1 MLELGNV
8 LNVSYGAWVVS
19 GVYNRID
26 DSGDST
32 QIPDDDMA
40 VAIIKSLLGG
50 RIDDDW
56 RNVHY
61 ANEVIS
67 AIQALAEAATEID
80 EKVGRMK
87 ELAGQ
92 AATGTYSDEELAEMQ
107 EELEQLAEEINNIV
121 ENTECDGN
129 KLFSAEGET
138 LSISIGNGST
148 IDIVA
153 KDLSIDIEGLDLA
166 NDAEGALAAIEG
178 VIAQSDYY
186 SGYVN
191 KQVERLESVVMLIE
205 YDAKNALGFEPED
218 FDMGFAEQ
226 VARSAA
232 SKVLEDMSI
241 LFDIQANVMPERA
254 LGLLKDMIEE
264 RAEAAGDTEWS

>member
-56 RNVHY
+56 QNVHY

-92 AATGTYSDEELAEMQ
+92 AASGAYSEEELAEIQ

-153 KDLSIDIEGLDLA
+153 KDLSIDIEGMDLA
-166 NDAEGALAAIEG
+166 NDAEGALTAIDA

-191 KQVERLESVVMLIE
+191 KQVERLESAVMLIE

-226 VARSAA
+226 VARNAA
-232 SKVLEDMSI
+232 AKVLEDMSI
-241 LFDIQANVMPERA
+241 LFDTQANVVPERA
-254 LGLLKDMIEE
+254 LELLRDMIEE
-264 RAEAAGDTEWS
+264 SVEAAGDTEWS